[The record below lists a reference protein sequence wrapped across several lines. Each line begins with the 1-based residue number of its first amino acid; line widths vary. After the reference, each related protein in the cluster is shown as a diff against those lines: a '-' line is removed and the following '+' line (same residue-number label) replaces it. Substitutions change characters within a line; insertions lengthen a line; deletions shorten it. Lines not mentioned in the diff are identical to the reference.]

1 MTVVLQRVSSACVRV
16 DGEAVGA
23 CENGF
28 LLLVGVTKEDD
39 ESDVT
44 LLCDKIANLRIM
56 EDENQKM
63 NRSLA
68 DVNGGMLIIS
78 NFTLCADYRKGNRPD
93 FFAAASPDQAKKL
106 YDLFCQ
112 KMKEK
117 NPRVGCGIF
126 GADMKIEAH
135 CDGPV
140 TLTMDSRVLRR
151 VREP

>member
-1 MTVVLQRVSSACVRV
+1 MKKANTKKDFKKFSQRNVHKRRSKDA
-16 DGEAVGA
+16 AVKA
-23 CENGF
+23 
-28 LLLVGVTKEDD
+28 L
-39 ESDVT
+39 
-44 LLCDKIANLRIM
+44 ARA
-56 EDENQKM
+56 
-63 NRSLA
+63 LA